1 VSVHAKPGATPNT
14 LVGQAIERTEDLRFL
29 TGKGTF
35 ADDYEPAGILHAA
48 IVRSSVAHGR
58 IRKIDATA
66 AVRMA
71 GVHAVITAADI
82 GDVIPT
88 IPLRL
93 APIEGLDKY
102 LQPVIAHGKVRYAG
116 EPVAVVVA
124 DSRALAEDALEHID
138 VDIEALDPVAD
149 WHVSATDKT
158 VLFEQ
163 NNTNVATRYTVGF
176 GDADEAFKSADYIRR
191 ESFRAH
197 RHTAAPM
204 ETRAVIAEW
213 DAANGRL
220 IVTAATKVTFFNRRT
235 LARMLDLPES
245 VIDLIE
251 IDVGGGFGVRGEFYP
266 EDFLIPFAARKIG
279 RPVKWIEDRREH
291 LLAANH
297 SREVDCELE
306 IACRTDGTIVALRGK
321 IFGDMGAYIRTNGGV
336 VPAKAAQF
344 LHGPYRI
351 PNIKIDVAAFMT
363 SKTPVGTYRA
373 PGRFEANFFRERLLD
388 MAAKDLR
395 IDPVAFRRKN
405 LITEAELPYSIG
417 QLVPYETETAFD
429 TGDYHAAFDRCLE
442 EFGWDSKVAM
452 QGRLIDGRYHGL
464 SATCFVES
472 GGAGPRENV
481 RFVLEQGG
489 AVTIYVGSSALGQGI
504 ETAFAQI
511 AADALGLPFEA
522 FRVLHGST
530 TFVHE
535 GFGTYHSRALVMGG
549 SAVLDGAKNL
559 VEAIRAAGAA
569 QLGCPVDD
577 VVFGD
582 GQVGA
587 KNGGSIS
594 LARIGDAA
602 VAAGRPISVEGTFA
616 NTKRTYSYGAHAAHV
631 AVDARTGHVQVVDY
645 LAVEDVGH
653 AINPG
658 IVHGQAIG
666 AAVQGLGGVFFDHL
680 IYDAD
685 AQLLNASF
693 ADYLLPLAT
702 DFPNVRGVT
711 LELRRSPS
719 NPLGAKG
726 AGEGGIVSVA
736 ATVGNAVAAAL
747 ASFGVEPNE
756 MPLTPPRIW
765 RLIEEGRARIAFSAR

>member
-1 VSVHAKPGATPNT
+1 MHTKPGATPNT

-176 GDADEAFKSADYIRR
+176 GDADEAFKSADYVRR

-220 IVTAATKVTFFNRRT
+220 IVTAATKVTFFNRCT

-306 IACRTDGTIVALRGK
+306 IACRTDGTIVALRGE

>member
-1 VSVHAKPGATPNT
+1 MSAHDKPGLTPNT
-14 LVGQAIERTEDLRFL
+14 LVGRAVERTEDLRFL
-29 TGKGTF
+29 TGQGTF

-48 IVRSSVAHGR
+48 VLRSSVAHGG
-58 IRKIDATA
+58 IRRLEVTA
-66 AVRMA
+66 ALRMS

-82 GDVIPT
+82 GGTIPV

-93 APIEGLDKY
+93 APIEGLEKY
-102 LQPVIAHGKVRYAG
+102 LQPVIAHDKVRYAG

-124 DSRALAEDALEHID
+124 DSRALAEDALEHIEL
-138 VDIEALDPVAD
+138 DIEALDPVTD
-149 WHVSATDKT
+149 WRVSATDRT

-163 NNTNVATRYTVGF
+163 NGTNVATRYTAAI
-176 GDADEAFKSADYIRR
+176 GDADEAFRSAKYVRK
-191 ESFRAH
+191 EAFRAH

-213 DAANGRL
+213 DAGSGRL
-220 IVTAATKVTFFNRRT
+220 IVTAATKVTFFNRRA

-245 VIDLIE
+245 AIDLIE

-297 SREVDCELE
+297 SREIDCELE
-306 IACRTDGTIVALRGK
+306 IACRADGTIVGLRGK

-351 PNIKIDVAAFMT
+351 PNIKVDVAAFMT
-363 SKTPVGTYRA
+363 NKTPLGTYRA
-373 PGRFEANFFRERLLD
+373 PGRFEANFFRERLFD
-388 MAAKDLR
+388 MAAKDLK

-417 QLVPYETETAFD
+417 RLVPYETETAFD
-429 TGDYHAAFDRCLE
+429 SGDYHAAFDRCLK
-442 EFGWDSKVAM
+442 EFGWVSKIAM
-452 QGRLIDGRYHGL
+452 QGRLIDGCYQGL
-464 SATCFVES
+464 AATCFVES

-481 RFVLEQGG
+481 RFVLERDG
-489 AVTIYVGSSALGQGI
+489 AVTIYVGSSSLGQGI

-511 AADALGLPFEA
+511 AADALGLPFET

-530 TFVHE
+530 TFVYE

-549 SAVLDGAKNL
+549 SAVLEGAKNL
-559 VEAIRAAGAA
+559 AVAIRAAGAA
-569 QLGCPVDD
+569 QLGCTIDD
-577 VVFGD
+577 AVFEE
-582 GQVGA
+582 GQVA
-587 KNGGSIS
+587 SKNGRSIG
-594 LARIGDAA
+594 LARIGEAA
-602 VAAGRPISVEGTFA
+602 AATGKLLSVEGTFA

-631 AVDARTGHVQVVDY
+631 AVDARTGHIQVVDY
-645 LAVEDVGH
+645 LAVEDVGR
-653 AINPG
+653 AVNPG

-693 ADYLLPLAT
+693 ADYLVPLAT

-711 LELRRSPS
+711 LELRPSPS

-747 ASFGVEPNE
+747 AKFGVEPNE
-756 MPLTPPRIW
+756 MPLTPARIW
-765 RLIEEGRARIAFSAR
+765 RLIEQGRARAASAAG

>member
-1 VSVHAKPGATPNT
+1 
-14 LVGQAIERTEDLRFL
+14 
-29 TGKGTF
+29 
-35 ADDYEPAGILHAA
+35 
-48 IVRSSVAHGR
+48 
-58 IRKIDATA
+58 
-66 AVRMA
+66 
-71 GVHAVITAADI
+71 
-82 GDVIPT
+82 
-88 IPLRL
+88 
-93 APIEGLDKY
+93 
-102 LQPVIAHGKVRYAG
+102 
-116 EPVAVVVA
+116 
-124 DSRALAEDALEHID
+124 
-138 VDIEALDPVAD
+138 
-149 WHVSATDKT
+149 
-158 VLFEQ
+158 
-163 NNTNVATRYTVGF
+163 
-176 GDADEAFKSADYIRR
+176 
-191 ESFRAH
+191 
-197 RHTAAPM
+197 
-204 ETRAVIAEW
+204 
-213 DAANGRL
+213 
-220 IVTAATKVTFFNRRT
+220 
-235 LARMLDLPES
+235 
-245 VIDLIE
+245 
-251 IDVGGGFGVRGEFYP
+251 
-266 EDFLIPFAARKIG
+266 
-279 RPVKWIEDRREH
+279 
-291 LLAANH
+291 
-297 SREVDCELE
+297 
-306 IACRTDGTIVALRGK
+306 
-321 IFGDMGAYIRTNGGV
+321 
-336 VPAKAAQF
+336 
-344 LHGPYRI
+344 
-351 PNIKIDVAAFMT
+351 
-363 SKTPVGTYRA
+363 
-373 PGRFEANFFRERLLD
+373 
-388 MAAKDLR
+388 
-395 IDPVAFRRKN
+395 
-405 LITEAELPYSIG
+405 
-417 QLVPYETETAFD
+417 
-429 TGDYHAAFDRCLE
+429 
-442 EFGWDSKVAM
+442 
-452 QGRLIDGRYHGL
+452 
-464 SATCFVES
+464 
-472 GGAGPRENV
+472 
-481 RFVLEQGG
+481 
-489 AVTIYVGSSALGQGI
+489 LGQGI

>member
-1 VSVHAKPGATPNT
+1 
-14 LVGQAIERTEDLRFL
+14 
-29 TGKGTF
+29 
-35 ADDYEPAGILHAA
+35 
-48 IVRSSVAHGR
+48 
-58 IRKIDATA
+58 
-66 AVRMA
+66 
-71 GVHAVITAADI
+71 
-82 GDVIPT
+82 
-88 IPLRL
+88 
-93 APIEGLDKY
+93 
-102 LQPVIAHGKVRYAG
+102 
-116 EPVAVVVA
+116 
-124 DSRALAEDALEHID
+124 
-138 VDIEALDPVAD
+138 
-149 WHVSATDKT
+149 
-158 VLFEQ
+158 
-163 NNTNVATRYTVGF
+163 
-176 GDADEAFKSADYIRR
+176 
-191 ESFRAH
+191 
-197 RHTAAPM
+197 
-204 ETRAVIAEW
+204 
-213 DAANGRL
+213 
-220 IVTAATKVTFFNRRT
+220 
-235 LARMLDLPES
+235 
-245 VIDLIE
+245 
-251 IDVGGGFGVRGEFYP
+251 
-266 EDFLIPFAARKIG
+266 
-279 RPVKWIEDRREH
+279 
-291 LLAANH
+291 
-297 SREVDCELE
+297 
-306 IACRTDGTIVALRGK
+306 
-321 IFGDMGAYIRTNGGV
+321 
-336 VPAKAAQF
+336 
-344 LHGPYRI
+344 
-351 PNIKIDVAAFMT
+351 
-363 SKTPVGTYRA
+363 
-373 PGRFEANFFRERLLD
+373 

-666 AAVQGLGGVFFDHL
+666 AAVQGLGGVFFDPL